1 MKNIVVLI
9 NELSEIE
16 PVLEKGANEIVMGIK
31 DYTFSAIK
39 KHSIDDMRNH
49 SVLMN
54 RFYFP
59 NEMDLLKQQLKD
71 LKERNVNHIY
81 FCDPSVY
88 YYAKDLDLVNHLIY
102 KPDTL
107 TVSANDVAFWKER
120 GIYTSSLSPL
130 ITEEETDKI
139 LDEAENVEVTIH
151 GHILMSAS
159 KRQLLSSYFE
169 DSHQPVQQE
178 KVFYLKEMKRED
190 LMPIYEDDLGTYI
203 YSDFVLNSFEE
214 ITSFHTDR
222 FFIDGIFLSTD
233 ELSDAVEAYRNIL
246 NGKDA
251 QIEKENYQAKHA
263 NLKFSSGYY
272 KEKTIK

>member
-1 MKNIVVLI
+1 MV
-9 NELSEIE
+9 
-16 PVLEKGANEIVMGIK
+16 
-31 DYTFSAIK
+31 D
-39 KHSIDDMRNH
+39 
-49 SVLMN
+49 
-54 RFYFP
+54 
-59 NEMDLLKQQLKD
+59 
-71 LKERNVNHIY
+71 
-81 FCDPSVY
+81 
-88 YYAKDLDLVNHLIY
+88 HLIY

-107 TVSANDVAFWKER
+107 TVSANDLAFWKER

-139 LDEAENVEVTIH
+139 LDEVENVEVTIH

-246 NGKDA
+246 DGKDT